1 MALELQPL
9 SLVQNIKIF
18 ELCWQ
23 PQTERVYSSYLE
35 LDLDEV
41 EPSMSGPKRY
51 SLDSALIGQ

>member
-1 MALELQPL
+1 MLL
-9 SLVQNIKIF
+9 SGLQNIKIF
-18 ELCWQ
+18 ELWWQ

-51 SLDSALIGQ
+51 ILDSALIGQ